1 VKACLA
7 FLDGDG
13 ADALARLAGRRDRLA
28 AELRFESAA
37 HVQRDIEVL
46 EGLQRRRRTLAWIV
60 TRQNFAVLLP
70 TLARD
75 AAHLY
80 AVLGGRLAV
89 EAHITAAGDLVGAV
103 ELVRE
108 RFAHYQDAPLA
119 RDEVDGTTIVAAW
132 LRDRGAHDGIILPLD
147 GPDALV
153 ERLDELAVT
162 VRDLGLPGPLPAIH
176 FPS

>member
-1 VKACLA
+1 M
-7 FLDGDG
+7 
-13 ADALARLAGRRDRLA
+13 
-28 AELRFESAA
+28 
-37 HVQRDIEVL
+37 
-46 EGLQRRRRTLAWIV
+46 V

-89 EAHITAAGDLVGAV
+89 EAYIGAAGDLLAAV

-108 RFAHYQDAPLA
+108 RFAGYQDAPLE
-119 RDEVDGTTIVAAW
+119 RDEVDGTTIIAAW
-132 LRDRGAHDGIILPLD
+132 LRDRGAHEGIILPLD
-147 GPDALV
+147 GPDALA
-153 ERLDELAVT
+153 ERLDGLSVT
-162 VRDLGLPGPLPAIH
+162 VRDLGLPGPLPPLE